1 MVWHILALFLC
12 LMGIGWGA
20 FGEEGSGCP
29 HWCPGECTVLPA
41 LWLEERDPELGTLKK
56 CCIQAK
62 LSVL

>member
-29 HWCPGECTVLPA
+29 HWCPSECTVLPA
-41 LWLEERDPELGTLKK
+41 FEERDPELGTLKSVVS
-56 CCIQAK
+56 K